1 MAEVKNGANQV
12 DEVAEEFACRW
23 RAGERPTVEEYAGRF
38 PLLAEQIRAVL
49 PAVAMMEQLRPRRE
63 DAATLHAAETYPERA
78 TERVGEYRI
87 VREIGRGGMGV
98 VYEADQAALGRRV
111 AIKVLPGRLV
121 SNEKLRERFRRE
133 AQAAARLHHTSIV
146 PVFAAGESDGQCYYV
161 MQLIEGRGLDR
172 IIREAAT
179 KSDKDPLEPRE
190 YCRTAAG
197 IGFQVAE
204 ALAYAHAHG
213 VLHRDIK
220 PSNLLLDERGTVW
233 VTDFGVAKLAEG
245 TNLTES
251 GDFIGTL
258 KYMPPE
264 RFAGRSDARG
274 DVYSL
279 GMTLYELLTFRSAFP
294 DTTPHN
300 LIQLITQQTPIRPGK
315 LNPAIPKDLET
326 IVMKAAARD
335 AAHRYNTAQELAED
349 LRRFLYDRPI
359 LAKRT
364 GPAEQ
369 LWRWCRRN
377 PALAGLT
384 AAALLLMVAVTLV
397 SVVAYAQTSAAN
409 RDMEKALAAEKAQRD
424 HAETTAAL
432 ALEALNRTYDRFAP
446 SRLVVVPPVSNEVGV
461 ELPPQPATLPPEAV
475 SLLEDLLRTYEQ
487 IARAGGEFPKLRAQA
502 AEANHRIGGIRRRL
516 GRFKDATVA
525 YQAAIDLYTD
535 LLPESHADGLRIKL
549 ARAYNEYGRTL
560 RSLQMLDESKR
571 MHESAI
577 QTLTDVPKALADRPE
592 SRYELAY
599 SYYAL
604 DVRDMFV
611 NKGPPDKSR
620 PPGKGGPGSPPF
632 GKDRPPP
639 GRGPGPKGENPTQR
653 AVGLLEGL
661 VREFPTV
668 PEYRH
673 LLACCY
679 RDMPPDRPGWG
690 SQQGKGS
697 PDRALDLLRQLVD
710 DFPTIPDYRLDLCE
724 TLARGGGPGGPPGE
738 GQNTAKVE
746 ERLQQAIELSAE
758 LVTQY
763 PNVPEYAAGH
773 ARYLDQLGMRLVKM
787 ERWAEAEPLHRQAVT
802 LQKKL
807 VQQYP
812 DVIAFRLWLSLMER
826 SLGDAL
832 SGQGQL
838 QEARVLFEGAISR
851 VEDLWKKDARLVG
864 LRPFLGRAY
873 RNLAWVLQSSG
884 EQELAAGAR
893 RKAEELDGKGGKGP
907 PKG

>member
-1 MAEVKNGANQV
+1 MDEVKNGATQV

-38 PLLAEQIRAVL
+38 PQLADQIRAVL
-49 PAVAMMEQLRPRRE
+49 PAVAMMEQLRPRCE
-63 DAATLHAAETYPERA
+63 DAVTLQAVEAHPERPP
-78 TERVGEYRI
+78 ERVGEYRI

-98 VYEADQAALGRRV
+98 VYEADQVALGRRV

-161 MQLIEGRGLDR
+161 MQLIEGRGLDK

-179 KSDKDPLEPRE
+179 QGDKDPLEPRE
-190 YCRTAAG
+190 FCRTAAR

-204 ALAYAHAHG
+204 ALAYAHAQG

-220 PSNLLLDERGTVW
+220 PSNLLLDKRGTVW

-251 GDFIGTL
+251 GDLIGTL

-264 RFAGRSDARG
+264 RFSGLSDARG

-279 GMTLYELLTFRSAFP
+279 GVTLYELLTFRSAFP

-315 LNPAIPKDLET
+315 LNPEIPKDLET
-326 IVMKAAARD
+326 IVLKAAARD
-335 AAHRYNTAQELAED
+335 SAHRYNTAGELAED

-384 AAALLLMVAVTLV
+384 AAALLLMMAVTLV
-397 SVVAYAQTSAAN
+397 SVVAYAQTAAAN
-409 RDMEKALAAEKAQRD
+409 RDMEKALAAEKTQRD

-475 SLLEDLLRTYEQ
+475 LLLEDLLRTYEQ

-502 AEANHRIGGIRRRL
+502 AEANHRIGDIRRRL
-516 GRFKDATVA
+516 GRFKDAAVA

-535 LLPESHADGLRIKL
+535 LLPESNTDGVRIKL
-549 ARAYNEYGRTL
+549 ARACNEYGRTL
-560 RSLQMLDESKR
+560 RSLQMLDESRR

-577 QTLTDVPKALADRPE
+577 KTLTDVPKALADRPE

-611 NKGPPDKSR
+611 NKGG
-620 PPGKGGPGSPPF
+620 PGKGGPGPPPF
-632 GKDRPPP
+632 SKDRPPP
-639 GRGPGPKGENPTQR
+639 GSKAEPKGEQPTQK
-653 AVGLLEGL
+653 AAGILEGL
-661 VREFPTV
+661 VRDFPTV

-679 RDMPPDRPGWG
+679 RDMPPDRSGGGPKA
-690 SQQGKGS
+690 KGS

-710 DFPTIPDYRLDLCE
+710 DFRTVPDYRLDLCE
-724 TLARGGGPGGPPGE
+724 TLARGGGPGRPSGDGE
-738 GQNTAKVE
+738 AKAE
-746 ERLQQAIELSAE
+746 ERLREAIELSSE
-758 LVTQY
+758 LVAQY
-763 PNVPEYAAGH
+763 PNVPEYAAAH

-787 ERWAEAEPLHRQAVT
+787 EKWDEAEPMHRLAVGF
-802 LQKKL
+802 QRKL

-826 SLGDAL
+826 SLGEAL
-832 SGQGQL
+832 GGRGQL
-838 QEARVLFEGAISR
+838 QEARALMEGAINR

-884 EQELAAGAR
+884 ERELAAVAR
-893 RKAEELDGKGGKGP
+893 RKAEEVDGKGGKGP